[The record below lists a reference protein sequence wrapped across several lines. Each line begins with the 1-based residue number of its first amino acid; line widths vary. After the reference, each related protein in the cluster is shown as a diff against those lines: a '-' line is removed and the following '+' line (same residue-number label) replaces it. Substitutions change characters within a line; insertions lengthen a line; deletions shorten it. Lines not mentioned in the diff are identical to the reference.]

1 MLLKG
6 ALRLVLLVVWVG
18 CMLGSPKVAL
28 GEDSEGAAFEVVD
41 PEGIYFGKG
50 TRPKGPGV
58 LLADDVWKEIPEYK
72 KILADDLTED
82 DPAYHL
88 LMLKATERF
97 NQALKSLA
105 KRDSHDMLGETGS
118 IVAKGGG
125 KIPDVTSEMIKLVS
139 RG

>member
-1 MLLKG
+1 MLEKG
-6 ALRLVLLVVWVG
+6 ALRLVLFAAGVG
-18 CMLGSPKVAL
+18 CLPISLAL
-28 GEDSEGAAFEVVD
+28 GDEAEEAAFEVVD

-58 LLADDVWKEIPEYK
+58 LAADDVWKEIPEYK
-72 KILADDLTED
+72 KILADELTED
-82 DPAYHL
+82 DAEYHL

-97 NQALKSLA
+97 NKALKSLA

-118 IVAKGGG
+118 IVAKNGG
-125 KIPDVTSEMIKLVS
+125 KIPDVTSEMIKLVT